1 MLEVRALRASY
12 GRIPILNGIN
22 FDVSA
27 GEVVGILGHNG
38 MGKTTLMRALMGL
51 IPTADGSV
59 TLDGDD
65 ITRAPPHVRVRRG
78 LGYVP
83 QGREIFPRLSVHD
96 NLRMAAA
103 ASDAGNDNVVEA
115 VLDDFPRRKPLLDR
129 EGGALSGGE
138 QQILAIARCLCTG
151 PRLILLDE
159 PTEGI
164 QPSVIQQIAKMLDAL
179 RAARRLT
186 IVLVEQNLDFV
197 AGLSNRVLIIQK
209 GEIVKILDPGDL
221 RDAEVV
227 EEFVGVQAGS

>member
-115 VLDDFPRRKPLLDR
+115 VLDDFPRLKPLLDR

>member
-51 IPTADGSV
+51 IPTTDGSV

-115 VLDDFPRRKPLLDR
+115 VLDDFPRLKPLLDR

>member
-51 IPTADGSV
+51 IPTTDGSV
-59 TLDGDD
+59 TLDGND

-115 VLDDFPRRKPLLDR
+115 VLDDFPRLKPLLDR

-164 QPSVIQQIAKMLDAL
+164 QPSVVQQIAQMLDAL